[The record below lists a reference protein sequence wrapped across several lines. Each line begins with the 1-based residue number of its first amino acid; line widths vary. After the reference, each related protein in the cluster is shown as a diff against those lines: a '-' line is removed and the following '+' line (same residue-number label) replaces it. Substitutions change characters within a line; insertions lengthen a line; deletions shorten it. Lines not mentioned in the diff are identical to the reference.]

1 MNKIKSLRIAAGMSQ
16 EELAERTGLSLR
28 TIQRIE
34 NGETRPRGDSLRRLS
49 QALGV
54 TMEVLR
60 GEETGANGREEHR
73 GFLVLLH
80 LSALAFL
87 LPVPGLGIA
96 APLVLWLLYRDKI
109 ERVGAMGR
117 GILKFQITWLL
128 VKGLIYLSL
137 IVLEFNHLRI
147 PFGLTPVHLWLIMR
161 ILDAFNINYIV
172 TGAIRAN
179 KLGASSLQQG

>member
-1 MNKIKSLRIAAGMSQ
+1 MNKIKSLRTAAGMSQ

-34 NGETRPRGDSLRRLS
+34 NGETRARGDSLKRLC

-60 GEETGANGREEHR
+60 GEEAGANGLEEHR

-87 LPVPGLGIA
+87 APVPGLGIA

-109 ERVGAMGR
+109 EGVRVMGR
-117 GILKFQITWLL
+117 RILQFQLIWLL
-128 VKGLIYLSL
+128 AGGLIYLSL

-147 PFGLTPVHLWLIMR
+147 PWLSVTHVWLIFR